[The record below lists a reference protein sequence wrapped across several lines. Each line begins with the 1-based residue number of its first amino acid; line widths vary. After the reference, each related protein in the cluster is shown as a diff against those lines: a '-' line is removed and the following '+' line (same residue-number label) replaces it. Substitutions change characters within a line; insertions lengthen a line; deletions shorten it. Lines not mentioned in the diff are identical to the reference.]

1 MKTLHPTTL
10 RVLAAILAFTLCG
23 HFAPQAIAAEQP
35 NVVMLI
41 SDDQAW
47 CDYGFMGHLAIQ
59 TPHQSDNRSIL
70 PQPRLGG
77 GRSNWPRNADRI
89 CDSVVLAVA

>member
-1 MKTLHPTTL
+1 MKTLHPTAL
-10 RVLAAILAFTLCG
+10 RILAAILAFTLCG
-23 HFAPQAIAAEQP
+23 RFAPQANAAEQP

-47 CDYGFMGHLAIQ
+47 GDCGFMVHPAIK
-59 TPHQSDNRSIL
+59 TPHQSDNRGIL

-77 GRSNWPRNADRI
+77 GRSNWPGNADRI
-89 CDSVVLAVA
+89 CHSVVLAVA